1 MAFDIIALS
10 RKLGLRRG
18 EPQNS
23 PAKQVR
29 KKSKM
34 RITKISEQFAV
45 SPQISVE
52 DVATAAAQGYK
63 TIMCNRPDNEE
74 FGQPSAQTIEAAAK
88 AHGLDFHWVPV
99 SHQGMAPDTLDRF
112 QAVISAENGPILA
125 YCRSGNRCSILWN
138 MSNG

>member
-1 MAFDIIALS
+1 
-10 RKLGLRRG
+10 
-18 EPQNS
+18 
-23 PAKQVR
+23 
-29 KKSKM
+29 M

-99 SHQGMAPDTLDRF
+99 SHQGMAPDTLDR
-112 QAVISAENGPILA
+112 
-125 YCRSGNRCSILWN
+125 
-138 MSNG
+138 